1 MKWRGTSLLGDE
13 VGLAIVNS
21 VTVCAKRRS
30 WLTPLTYIPVG
41 NAEDGQK
48 NKSVAQVIKCM
59 FLNH

>member
-1 MKWRGTSLLGDE
+1 MLGSRRAN
-13 VGLAIVNS
+13 LAIVNS

-48 NKSVAQVIKCM
+48 DKSVAQVIKCTS
-59 FLNH
+59 LIPKLK